1 MKEKT
6 AVEWLIGKLT
16 SEIPPSQ
23 QELNDYFNQ
32 ALEFEKQKEQ
42 QLNQSLRFCRL
53 FIRMCEGGMPHD
65 KELKNKA
72 EKIIDNL

>member
-23 QELNDYFNQ
+23 QELNDYFQQ
-32 ALEFEKQKEQ
+32 ALEFEE
-42 QLNQSLRFCRL
+42 N
-53 FIRMCEGGMPHD
+53 D
-65 KELKNKA
+65 KHSEYMQGWMHGNTNTEPKS
-72 EKIIDNL
+72 